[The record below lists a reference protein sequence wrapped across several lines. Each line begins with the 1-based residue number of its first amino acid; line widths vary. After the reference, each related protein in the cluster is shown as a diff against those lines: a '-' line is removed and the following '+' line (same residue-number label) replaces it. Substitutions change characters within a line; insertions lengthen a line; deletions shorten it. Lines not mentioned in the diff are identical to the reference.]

1 MSKLYQD
8 ALRLTVQENLG
19 NIRTLLEWAQ
29 DSSDLKEVIGH
40 TEQAHRLLGDVVSDL
55 RALADKK

>member
-8 ALRLTVQENLG
+8 ALRLTVQENLQ

-29 DSSDLKEVIGH
+29 DSSDLQSVISH

-55 RALADKK
+55 RALAKK